1 VNEED
6 KYNWDGSI
14 FLNLNSKIHGSYNLF
29 LFLFSYLLILFL
41 FTTTISLEP
50 LGVEKKNSPFVYA
63 VTTPTTRSGP
73 YLTLSGF
80 NYTDIASNPS
90 LQLSKFT
97 VSAWF
102 RVNNNLSL
110 PEDAESN
117 MVIVTKTG
125 LGKDT
130 PGNNLNYG
138 IWLTPSSRLR
148 AGFENINGSDFYTQ
162 STQMYNDSK
171 WHFVAIAYD
180 GTALRLNIDG
190 VQMRESILPRDGS
203 IPDNTGT
210 RPLRIGANAYSDK
223 DFFVGNIDEVRIWNR
238 ALPIGEIANGY
249 KTGTFNTTSQVL
261 YLPFG

>member
-1 VNEED
+1 MDPILSLTNNIHCLL
-6 KYNWDGSI
+6 YLFF
-14 FLNLNSKIHGSYNLF
+14 FLC
-29 LFLFSYLLILFL
+29 SYLLILFS
-41 FTTTISLEP
+41 FTAVSFEL
-50 LGVEKKNSPFVYA
+50 LDVEKKNSTFVYA
-63 VTTPTTRSGP
+63 DSSATHAGP

-80 NYTDIASNPS
+80 NYTDIASNNS
-90 LQLSKFT
+90 TQLAKFS

-102 RVNNNLSL
+102 RVGNNLSL
-110 PEDAESN
+110 PEDIESN

-125 LGKDT
+125 LGRDT
-130 PGNNLNYG
+130 PGDNLNYG

-148 AGFENINGSDFYTQ
+148 AGFENLNGSDFYTQ

-180 GTALRLNIDG
+180 GSALRLNIDG
-190 VQMRESILPRDGS
+190 VQVRESILPRDGA

-223 DFFVGNIDEVRIWNR
+223 DFFVGNIDEVRVWNR
-238 ALPIGEIANGY
+238 GLSGTEIANGY
-249 KTGTFNTTSQVL
+249 RTGIYNTTGQVV

>member
-1 VNEED
+1 V
-6 KYNWDGSI
+6 
-14 FLNLNSKIHGSYNLF
+14 LC
-29 LFLFSYLLILFL
+29 SYLLILFS
-41 FTTTISLEP
+41 FTTISFGL
-50 LGVEKKNSPFVYA
+50 LDVEKKNSTFVYA
-63 VTTPTTRSGP
+63 DSSATHAGP

-80 NYTDIASNPS
+80 NYTDIASNNS
-90 LQLSKFT
+90 TQLTKFS

-102 RVNNNLSL
+102 RVGNNLSL
-110 PEDAESN
+110 PEDIESN

-125 LGKDT
+125 LGRDT
-130 PGNNLNYG
+130 PGDNLNYG

-148 AGFENINGSDFYTQ
+148 AGFENLNGSDFYTQ

-180 GTALRLNIDG
+180 GSALRLNIDG
-190 VQMRESILPRDGS
+190 VQVRESILPRDGS

-223 DFFVGNIDEVRIWNR
+223 DFFVGNIDEVRVWNR
-238 ALPIGEIANGY
+238 GLSGTEIANGY
-249 KTGTFNTTSQVL
+249 RTGIYNTTGQVV

>member
-1 VNEED
+1 MDPILSLTN
-6 KYNWDGSI
+6 N
-14 FLNLNSKIHGSYNLF
+14 IHGLLYLF
-29 LFLFSYLLILFL
+29 FLLCSYLLILFSI
-41 FTTTISLEP
+41 TTISFGL
-50 LGVEKKNSPFVYA
+50 LDVEKKNSTFVYA
-63 VTTPTTRSGP
+63 DSSATHAGP

-80 NYTDIASNPS
+80 NYTDIASNNS
-90 LQLSKFT
+90 TQLAKFS

-102 RVNNNLSL
+102 RVGNNLSL
-110 PEDAESN
+110 PEDIESN

-125 LGKDT
+125 LGRDT
-130 PGNNLNYG
+130 PGDNLNYG

-148 AGFENINGSDFYTQ
+148 AGFENLNGSDFYTQ

-180 GTALRLNIDG
+180 GSTLRLNIDG
-190 VQMRESILPRDGS
+190 VQVRESILPRDGA

-223 DFFVGNIDEVRIWNR
+223 DFFVGNIDEVRVWNR
-238 ALPIGEIANGY
+238 GLSVTEIANGY
-249 KTGTFNTTSQVL
+249 RTGIFNTTGQVV

>member
-1 VNEED
+1 
-6 KYNWDGSI
+6 
-14 FLNLNSKIHGSYNLF
+14 LNSKIHGSYNLF
-29 LFLFSYLLILFL
+29 SFLFSYLLILFL

-50 LGVEKKNSPFVYA
+50 LGVEKKNGPFVYA
-63 VTTPTTRSGP
+63 DTAPTTRSGP

-110 PEDAESN
+110 PNNNLSLPEDAESN

-130 PGNNLNYG
+130 PGDNLNYG

-162 STQMYNDSK
+162 STQLHNDSR

-190 VQMRESILPRDGS
+190 IQMRENILPRDGA

-223 DFFVGNIDEVRIWNR
+223 DFFVGNIDEVRVWNR
-238 ALPIGEIANGY
+238 ALPNGEIANGY
-249 KTGTFNTTSQVL
+249 KTGTFNTTGQVVH
-261 YLPFG
+261 LPFG